1 MTSLTKDEYLNSL
14 KKELSK
20 LDFISEDKFDS
31 ILSYFHDV
39 DVIGFDIDFTL
50 LLYNKKHMTRLI
62 YESLC
67 EFLIK
72 YKNYPE
78 KIRYSEN
85 KDFVDSFSCKNIV
98 IDFKKG
104 NALKLRKD
112 KSIIRAY
119 HGKREL
125 KKEEI
130 NSVYENGVFPVFKI
144 STHYNSDFY
153 INIDSFQPQNLAIF
167 LICVDLFDK
176 GELIAIKEYEDIIK
190 HLLDGMNYNYNIK
203 SFEDFS
209 TFGYY
214 FPEIYK
220 HPELYLYTKYNC
232 EALLDK
238 LRKKGKKL
246 FFATNSNYSYSH
258 YILEKVLGDNYHD
271 YFDLCFYKS
280 CKPGFFQDPKES
292 NPKCF
297 FYNDQQE
304 ISCTEMDDDTYKKIY
319 EGNHILTGGSYV
331 LVEHFFQKMLN
342 KKELKCVFVGDNIIG
357 DCEVP
362 SRLKDW
368 ESVFIFDDIKLDFIG
383 ENPDNYQKSFDDV
396 EDEKDKYDNTFS
408 LYFEKK
414 CCLFALPNVEG
425 FKYLV
430 D

>member
-20 LDFISEDKFDS
+20 LNLVPEDKFDS
-31 ILSYFHDV
+31 VLTYFHDV

-50 LLYNKKHMTRLI
+50 LLYNKKQMTHLI

-72 YKNYPE
+72 HKNYPE

-85 KDFVDSFSCKNIV
+85 KDFVDAFSCKNIV
-98 IDFKKG
+98 IDYKRG

-112 KSIIRAY
+112 KSIIKAY
-119 HGKREL
+119 HGKKEL
-125 KKEEI
+125 TKEEI
-130 NSVYENGVFPVFKI
+130 YSQYENGTFSVFNI
-144 STHYNSDFY
+144 SIFYNSDFC
-153 INIDSFQPQNLAIF
+153 INIYSFQPQNVALF

-176 GELIAIKEYEDIIK
+176 SELNIIKDYEDIIK
-190 HLLDGMNYNYNIK
+190 NIGDGMNFNYKIN

-258 YILEKVLGDNYHD
+258 YILEKVLGENYHD

-292 NPKCF
+292 NPKCY

-304 ISCTEMDDDTYKKIY
+304 ISCTEMSDDTYKKIY

-342 KKELKCVFVGDNIIG
+342 KNELKCVFVGDNIMG

-362 SRLKDW
+362 SRLKNW

-396 EDEKDKYDNTFS
+396 EDEKDKYDNTLS
-408 LYFEKK
+408 LYFENK

-425 FKYLV
+425 FKYLF

>member
-1 MTSLTKDEYLNSL
+1 MSSLTKDEYLNSL

-20 LDFISEDKFDS
+20 LNFVPEDKFDS
-31 ILSYFHDV
+31 VLTYFHDV

-50 LLYNKKHMTRLI
+50 LLYNKKQMTHLI

-72 YKNYPE
+72 HKNYPE

-85 KDFVDSFSCKNIV
+85 KDFVDAFSCKNIV
-98 IDFKKG
+98 IDYKRG

-112 KSIIRAY
+112 KSIIKAY
-119 HGKREL
+119 HGKKEL
-125 KKEEI
+125 TKEEI
-130 NSVYENGVFPVFKI
+130 YSQYENGTFSVFNI
-144 STHYNSDFY
+144 SIFYNSDFC
-153 INIDSFQPQNLAIF
+153 INIDSFQPQNVALF

-176 GELIAIKEYEDIIK
+176 GELNNIKDYEDIIK
-190 HLLDGMNYNYNIK
+190 NIGDGMNYNYKIN

-258 YILEKVLGDNYHD
+258 YILEKVLGENYHD

-292 NPKCF
+292 NPKCY

-304 ISCTEMDDDTYKKIY
+304 ISCTEMSDDTYKKIY

-342 KKELKCVFVGDNIIG
+342 KNELKCVFVGDNIMG

-362 SRLKDW
+362 SRLKNW

-396 EDEKDKYDNTFS
+396 EDEKDKYDNTLS
-408 LYFEKK
+408 LYFENK

-425 FKYLV
+425 FKYLF

>member
-1 MTSLTKDEYLNSL
+1 MSSLTKDEYLNSL

-20 LDFISEDKFDS
+20 LNFVPEDKFDS
-31 ILSYFHDV
+31 VLTYFHDV

-50 LLYNKKHMTRLI
+50 LLYNKKQMTHLI

-72 YKNYPE
+72 HKNYPE

-85 KDFVDSFSCKNIV
+85 KDFVDAFSCKNIV
-98 IDFKKG
+98 IDYKRG

-112 KSIIRAY
+112 KSIIKAY
-119 HGKREL
+119 HGKKQL
-125 KKEEI
+125 TKEEI
-130 NSVYENGVFPVFKI
+130 YSQYENGTFSVFNI
-144 STHYNSDFY
+144 SIFYNSDFC
-153 INIDSFQPQNLAIF
+153 INIDSFQPQNVALF

-176 GELIAIKEYEDIIK
+176 GELNIIKDYEDIIK
-190 HLLDGMNYNYNIK
+190 NIGDGMNFNYKIN

-258 YILEKVLGDNYHD
+258 YILEKVLGENYHD

-292 NPKCF
+292 NPKCY

-304 ISCTEMDDDTYKKIY
+304 ISCIEMSDDTYKKIY
-319 EGNHILTGGSYV
+319 EGNHILTGGSYI

-342 KKELKCVFVGDNIIG
+342 KNELKCVFVGDNIMG

-362 SRLKDW
+362 SRLKNW

-396 EDEKDKYDNTFS
+396 EDEKDKYDNTLS
-408 LYFEKK
+408 LYFENK

-425 FKYLV
+425 FKYLF

>member
-1 MTSLTKDEYLNSL
+1 MSSLTKDEYLNSL

-20 LDFISEDKFDS
+20 LNFVPEDKFDS
-31 ILSYFHDV
+31 VLTYFHDV

-50 LLYNKKHMTRLI
+50 LLYNKKQMTHLI

-72 YKNYPE
+72 HKNYPE

-85 KDFVDSFSCKNIV
+85 KDFVDAFSCKNIV
-98 IDFKKG
+98 IDYKRG

-112 KSIIRAY
+112 KSIIKAY
-119 HGKREL
+119 HGKKEL
-125 KKEEI
+125 TKEEI
-130 NSVYENGVFPVFKI
+130 YSQYENGTFSVFNI
-144 STHYNSDFY
+144 SIFYNSDFC
-153 INIDSFQPQNLAIF
+153 INIDSFQPQNVALF

-176 GELIAIKEYEDIIK
+176 SELNIIKDYEDIIK
-190 HLLDGMNYNYNIK
+190 NIGDGMNFNYKIN

-258 YILEKVLGDNYHD
+258 YILEKVLGENYHD

-292 NPKCF
+292 NPKCY

-304 ISCTEMDDDTYKKIY
+304 ISCTEMSDDTYKIIY

-342 KKELKCVFVGDNIIG
+342 KNELKCVFVGDNIMG

-362 SRLKDW
+362 SRLKNW

-396 EDEKDKYDNTFS
+396 EDEKDKYDNTLS
-408 LYFEKK
+408 LYFENK

-425 FKYLV
+425 FKYLF

>member
-1 MTSLTKDEYLNSL
+1 MSSLTKDEYLNSL

-20 LDFISEDKFDS
+20 LNFVPEDKFDS
-31 ILSYFHDV
+31 VLTYFHDV

-50 LLYNKKHMTRLI
+50 LLYNKKQMTHLI

-72 YKNYPE
+72 HKNYPE

-85 KDFVDSFSCKNIV
+85 KDFVDAFSCKNIV
-98 IDFKKG
+98 IDYKRG

-112 KSIIRAY
+112 KSIIKAY
-119 HGKREL
+119 HGKKEL
-125 KKEEI
+125 TKEEI
-130 NSVYENGVFPVFKI
+130 YSQYENGTFSVFNI
-144 STHYNSDFY
+144 SIFYNSDFC
-153 INIDSFQPQNLAIF
+153 INIDSFQPQNVALF

-176 GELIAIKEYEDIIK
+176 GELNNIKDYEDIIK
-190 HLLDGMNYNYNIK
+190 NIGDGMNFNYKIN

-258 YILEKVLGDNYHD
+258 YILEKVLGENYHD

-292 NPKCF
+292 NPKCY

-304 ISCTEMDDDTYKKIY
+304 ISCTEMSDDTYKKIY

-342 KKELKCVFVGDNIIG
+342 KNELKCVFVGDNIMG

-362 SRLKDW
+362 SRLKNW

-396 EDEKDKYDNTFS
+396 EDEKDKYDNTLS
-408 LYFEKK
+408 LYFENK

-425 FKYLV
+425 FKYLF

>member
-1 MTSLTKDEYLNSL
+1 MT
-14 KKELSK
+14 
-20 LDFISEDKFDS
+20 
-31 ILSYFHDV
+31 H
-39 DVIGFDIDFTL
+39 
-50 LLYNKKHMTRLI
+50 LI

-72 YKNYPE
+72 HKNYPE

-85 KDFVDSFSCKNIV
+85 KDFVDAFSCKNIV
-98 IDFKKG
+98 IDYKRG

-112 KSIIRAY
+112 KSIIKAY
-119 HGKREL
+119 HGKKEL
-125 KKEEI
+125 TKEEI
-130 NSVYENGVFPVFKI
+130 YSQYENGTFSVFNI
-144 STHYNSDFY
+144 SIFYNSDFC
-153 INIDSFQPQNLAIF
+153 INIDSFQPQNVALF

-176 GELIAIKEYEDIIK
+176 GELNNIKDYEDIIK
-190 HLLDGMNYNYNIK
+190 NIGDGMNFNYKIN

-258 YILEKVLGDNYHD
+258 YILEKVLGENYHD

-292 NPKCF
+292 NPKCY

-304 ISCTEMDDDTYKKIY
+304 ISCTEMSDDTYKKIY

-342 KKELKCVFVGDNIIG
+342 KNELKCVFVGDNIMG

-362 SRLKDW
+362 SRLKNW

-396 EDEKDKYDNTFS
+396 EDEKDKYDNTLS
-408 LYFEKK
+408 LYFENK

-425 FKYLV
+425 FKYLF

>member
-1 MTSLTKDEYLNSL
+1 MSSLTKDEYLNSL

-20 LDFISEDKFDS
+20 LNFVPEDKFDS
-31 ILSYFHDV
+31 VLTYFHDV

-50 LLYNKKHMTRLI
+50 LLYNKKQMTHLI

-72 YKNYPE
+72 HKNYPE

-85 KDFVDSFSCKNIV
+85 KDFVDAFSCKNIV
-98 IDFKKG
+98 IDYKRG

-112 KSIIRAY
+112 KSIIKAY
-119 HGKREL
+119 HGKKEL
-125 KKEEI
+125 TKEEI
-130 NSVYENGVFPVFKI
+130 YSQYENGTFSVFNI
-144 STHYNSDFY
+144 SIFYNSDFC
-153 INIDSFQPQNLAIF
+153 INIDSFQPQNVALF

-176 GELIAIKEYEDIIK
+176 SELNIIKDYEDIIK
-190 HLLDGMNYNYNIK
+190 NIGDGMNFNYKIN

-258 YILEKVLGDNYHD
+258 YILEKVLGENYHD

-292 NPKCF
+292 NPKCY

-304 ISCTEMDDDTYKKIY
+304 ISCTEMSDDTYKKIY

-342 KKELKCVFVGDNIIG
+342 KNELKCVFVGDNIMG

-362 SRLKDW
+362 SRLKNW

-396 EDEKDKYDNTFS
+396 EDEKDKYDNTLS
-408 LYFEKK
+408 LYFENK

-425 FKYLV
+425 FKYLF

>member
-1 MTSLTKDEYLNSL
+1 MSSLTKDGYLNSL

-20 LDFISEDKFDS
+20 LNFVPENKFDS
-31 ILSYFHDV
+31 VLTYFHDL

-50 LLYNKKHMTRLI
+50 LLYNKKHMTHLI
-62 YESLC
+62 YDSLC

-72 YKNYPE
+72 HKNYPE

-85 KDFVDSFSCKNIV
+85 KDFVDAFSCKNIV
-98 IDFKKG
+98 IDYKRG

-112 KSIIRAY
+112 KSIIKAY
-119 HGKREL
+119 HGKKEL
-125 KKEEI
+125 TKEEI
-130 NSVYENGVFPVFKI
+130 YSQYENGTFSVFNI
-144 STHYNSDFY
+144 SIFYNSDFC
-153 INIDSFQPQNLAIF
+153 INIDSFQPQNVALF

-176 GELIAIKEYEDIIK
+176 GELNIIKDYEDIIK
-190 HLLDGMNYNYNIK
+190 NIGDGMNFNYKIN

-258 YILEKVLGDNYHD
+258 YILEKVLGENYHD

-292 NPKCF
+292 NPKCY

-304 ISCTEMDDDTYKKIY
+304 ISCTEMSDDTYKKIY

-342 KKELKCVFVGDNIIG
+342 KNELKCVFVGDNIMG

-362 SRLKDW
+362 SRLKNW

-396 EDEKDKYDNTFS
+396 EDEKDKYDNTLS
-408 LYFEKK
+408 LYFENK

-425 FKYLV
+425 FKYLF

>member
-1 MTSLTKDEYLNSL
+1 MSFLTKDEYLNSL

-20 LDFISEDKFDS
+20 LNFVPEDKFDS
-31 ILSYFHDV
+31 VLTYFHDV

-50 LLYNKKHMTRLI
+50 LLYNKKHMTHLI
-62 YESLC
+62 YDSLC

-72 YKNYPE
+72 HKNYPE

-85 KDFVDSFSCKNIV
+85 KDFVDAFSCKNIV
-98 IDFKKG
+98 IDYKRG

-112 KSIIRAY
+112 KSIIKAY
-119 HGKREL
+119 HGKKEL
-125 KKEEI
+125 TKEEI
-130 NSVYENGVFPVFKI
+130 YSQYENGTFSVFNI
-144 STHYNSDFY
+144 SIFYNSDFC
-153 INIDSFQPQNLAIF
+153 INIDSFQPQNVALF

-176 GELIAIKEYEDIIK
+176 SELNIIKDYEDIIK
-190 HLLDGMNYNYNIK
+190 NIGDGMNYNYKIN

-258 YILEKVLGDNYHD
+258 YILEKVLGENYHD

-292 NPKCF
+292 NPKCY

-304 ISCTEMDDDTYKKIY
+304 ISCTEMSDDTYKKIY

-342 KKELKCVFVGDNIIG
+342 KSELKCVFVGDNIMG

-362 SRLKDW
+362 SRLKNW

-396 EDEKDKYDNTFS
+396 EDEKDKYDNTLS
-408 LYFEKK
+408 LYFENK

-425 FKYLV
+425 FKYLF

>member
-1 MTSLTKDEYLNSL
+1 MSSLTKDEYLNSL

-20 LDFISEDKFDS
+20 LNFVPEDKFDS
-31 ILSYFHDV
+31 VLTYFHDV

-50 LLYNKKHMTRLI
+50 LLYNKKQMTHLI

-72 YKNYPE
+72 HKNYPE

-85 KDFVDSFSCKNIV
+85 KDFVDAFSCKNIV
-98 IDFKKG
+98 IDYKRG

-112 KSIIRAY
+112 KSIIKAY
-119 HGKREL
+119 HGKKEL
-125 KKEEI
+125 TKEEI
-130 NSVYENGVFPVFKI
+130 YSQYENGTFSVFNI
-144 STHYNSDFY
+144 SIFYNSDFC
-153 INIDSFQPQNLAIF
+153 INIDSFQPQNVALF

-176 GELIAIKEYEDIIK
+176 GELNIIKDYEDIIK
-190 HLLDGMNYNYNIK
+190 NIGDGMNYNYKIN

-258 YILEKVLGDNYHD
+258 YILEKVLGENYHD

-292 NPKCF
+292 NPKCY

-304 ISCTEMDDDTYKKIY
+304 ISCTEMSDDTYKKIY

-342 KKELKCVFVGDNIIG
+342 KNELKCVFVGDNIMG

-362 SRLKDW
+362 SRLKNW

-396 EDEKDKYDNTFS
+396 EDEKDKYDNTLS
-408 LYFEKK
+408 LYFENK

-425 FKYLV
+425 FKYLF

>member
-1 MTSLTKDEYLNSL
+1 MSSLTKDEYLNSL

-20 LDFISEDKFDS
+20 LNFVPEDKFDS
-31 ILSYFHDV
+31 VLTYFHDV

-50 LLYNKKHMTRLI
+50 LLYNKKQMTHLI

-72 YKNYPE
+72 HKNYPE

-85 KDFVDSFSCKNIV
+85 KDFVDAFSCKNIV
-98 IDFKKG
+98 IDYKRG

-112 KSIIRAY
+112 KSIIKAY
-119 HGKREL
+119 HGKKEL
-125 KKEEI
+125 TKEEI
-130 NSVYENGVFPVFKI
+130 YSQYENGTFSVFNI
-144 STHYNSDFY
+144 SIFYNSDFC
-153 INIDSFQPQNLAIF
+153 INIDSFQPQNVALF
-167 LICVDLFDK
+167 LICVNLFDK
-176 GELIAIKEYEDIIK
+176 GELNIIKDYEDIIK
-190 HLLDGMNYNYNIK
+190 NIGDGMNFNYKIN

-258 YILEKVLGDNYHD
+258 YILEKVLGENYHD

-292 NPKCF
+292 NPKCY

-304 ISCTEMDDDTYKKIY
+304 ISCTEMSDDTYKKIY

-342 KKELKCVFVGDNIIG
+342 KNELKCVFVGDNIMG

-362 SRLKDW
+362 SRLKNW

-396 EDEKDKYDNTFS
+396 EDEKDKYDNTLS
-408 LYFEKK
+408 LYFENK

-425 FKYLV
+425 FKYLF

>member
-1 MTSLTKDEYLNSL
+1 MSSLTKDEYLNSL

-20 LDFISEDKFDS
+20 LNFVPEDKFDS
-31 ILSYFHDV
+31 VLTYFHDV

-50 LLYNKKHMTRLI
+50 LLYNKKHMTHLI
-62 YESLC
+62 YDSLC

-72 YKNYPE
+72 HKNYPE

-85 KDFVDSFSCKNIV
+85 KDFVDAFSCKNIV
-98 IDFKKG
+98 IDYKRG

-112 KSIIRAY
+112 KSIIKAY
-119 HGKREL
+119 HGKKEL
-125 KKEEI
+125 TKEEI
-130 NSVYENGVFPVFKI
+130 YSQYANGTFSVFNI
-144 STHYNSDFY
+144 SIFYNSDFC
-153 INIDSFQPQNLAIF
+153 INIDSFQPQNVALF

-176 GELIAIKEYEDIIK
+176 GELNNIKDYEDIIK
-190 HLLDGMNYNYNIK
+190 NIGDGMNFNYKIN

-258 YILEKVLGDNYHD
+258 YILEKVLGENYHD

-292 NPKCF
+292 NPKCY

-304 ISCTEMDDDTYKKIY
+304 ISCTEMSDDTYKKIY

-342 KKELKCVFVGDNIIG
+342 KNELKCVFVGDNIMG

-362 SRLKDW
+362 SRLKNW

-396 EDEKDKYDNTFS
+396 EDEKDKYDNTLS
-408 LYFEKK
+408 LYFENK

-425 FKYLV
+425 FKYLF

>member
-130 NSVYENGVFPVFKI
+130 NSVYENGFFPVFKI